1 MPRLV
6 LNLQY
11 ADSQNIFILYE
22 NEKHDGYSMSKN
34 PVHVAPKISTN
45 MSGLRIITS
54 LLF

>member
-22 NEKHDGYSMSKN
+22 NGKHDGYSMSNEYLQAKN
-34 PVHVAPKISTN
+34 NYFPFVLTNKIYLS
-45 MSGLRIITS
+45 
-54 LLF
+54 